1 MSEEYKIKK
10 EQAGGESGGEKEQAK
25 SKIDKMEKILG
36 GKDCMCLSQI
46 LRQLVLGLMQILHI
60 TEQYCI

>member
-1 MSEEYKIKK
+1 MSEEDKIKK